1 MIHPK
6 KIDYKIVVKKNKTHI
21 QSLYY
26 FAILFLFALCMAL
39 LLKAEP
45 VSGESPTIAP
55 VVKTVE
61 KPQLTVEAP
70 KPAVIAKSALL
81 TPSQEEVA
89 DQIRAIAKEMN
100 YQAPEW
106 LVRLARC
113 ESGLRPN
120 ANGDGHYNSR
130 GLFQISKFYHP
141 TVTDEQAYSVDF
153 STRWTI
159 NKLMNGGSGLWTCTK
174 IIS

>member
-1 MIHPK
+1 VIHPK
-6 KIDYKIVVKKNKTHI
+6 KIDYKIVVKKNKKHI
-21 QSLYY
+21 QTLYY
-26 FAILFLFALCMAL
+26 FGILLIFTLCMAL
-39 LLKAEP
+39 LLMAEP
-45 VSGESPTIAP
+45 ASGEAVYAP
-55 VVKTVE
+55 VPTPKVETVQTTT
-61 KPQLTVEAP
+61 PAP
-70 KPAVIAKSALL
+70 KPAVIAKSSQLS
-81 TPSQEEVA
+81 PSQEEVA
-89 DQIRAIAKEMN
+89 DQIRAIAKEMG

-120 ANGDGHYNSR
+120 ALGDGGHSR
-130 GLFQISKFYHP
+130 GLFQIHSGYHP
-141 TVTDEQAYSVDF
+141 TVTDEQAYSIDF